1 MDPYPGSRKTSRV
14 HFINCNDAAAGRQV
28 FDIHEARSA
37 VGRLYLPEKGCK
49 MLQRVQQR
57 RKANGESGFT
67 LLELL
72 IVIVILGI
80 LAAIVVFAVSGV
92 SDKGQTSACQT
103 DRQSISTAEES
114 FFAAQKPAGSYTDV
128 PGLVAGGFL
137 HQASTLHSAAAS
149 TGVTPPTYT
158 ITGIGSCVGQ

>member
-1 MDPYPGSRKTSRV
+1 MFET
-14 HFINCNDAAAGRQV
+14 HA
-28 FDIHEARSA
+28 HEARSA

-92 SDKGQTSACQT
+92 SDKGQT

-114 FFAAQKPAGSYTDV
+114 FFAA
-128 PGLVAGGFL
+128 
-137 HQASTLHSAAAS
+137 
-149 TGVTPPTYT
+149 
-158 ITGIGSCVGQ
+158 